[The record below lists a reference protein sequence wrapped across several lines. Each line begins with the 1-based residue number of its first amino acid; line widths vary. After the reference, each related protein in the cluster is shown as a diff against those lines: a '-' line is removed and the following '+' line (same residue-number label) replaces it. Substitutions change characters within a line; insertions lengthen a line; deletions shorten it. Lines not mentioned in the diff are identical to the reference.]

1 MTTVEIREVVPDDA
15 NQRLDRWLKRL
26 FPSLNQIKI
35 EKLCRKGEIRINGG
49 RVKPSRRLA
58 SGETVRIPPLYHA
71 TPCLLYTS
79 PSPRD
84 GLLSR
89 MPSSA

>member
-1 MTTVEIREVVPDDA
+1 MTTVEIREVVPDA

-49 RVKPSRRLA
+49 RVKPSP
-58 SGETVRIPPLYHA
+58 T
-71 TPCLLYTS
+71 LLKT
-79 PSPRD
+79 
-84 GLLSR
+84 
-89 MPSSA
+89 